1 MTEGGRRVHCMRCGS
16 LAQAEDRFCG
26 VCGARIHSDAQNAA
40 PTRDASGQDPS
51 PPSVPTRRG
60 NRTLTLGV
68 IGALLVLSLVG
79 VGAFAALSLDN
90 QRQRSG
96 GVQEQLAD
104 DNGNPPSQ
112 AGDVGKTQSEEPSG
126 SDEELLRAVGD
137 YYDAAG
143 REDWAY
149 TYDHLDSQT
158 QHMFT
163 EEEWFKKNQWYAANA
178 PGDFEVI
185 HVEEVSAK
193 EFVADVTVRV
203 NFEDGTHLT
212 RDTYFVYEGG
222 SWKHRFGQ
230 EELDLFMP
238 DASYEELVQAQQ
250 QSSSDD
256 PGSVSSSASAVTGSP
271 STSGPSTGR
280 DLWAQQ
286 AGHHYRVSL
295 STLTDALRRL
305 DPTHERMSEDY
316 SAMVEDQLT
325 LQAAAQGFRSLDPP
339 PELEEANGYLLEASD
354 SLYNLSYDLTDAY
367 NSFYPSGRLD
377 GVAEEMLP
385 AVEKLDAAN
394 RSAREHG
401 VDLDPHSEVPSP
413 PEVRRLFLR
422 LEAKSEGLERRE
434 KLPNPKCNEGEFC
447 PI

>member
-1 MTEGGRRVHCMRCGS
+1 V
-16 LAQAEDRFCG
+16 
-26 VCGARIHSDAQNAA
+26 
-40 PTRDASGQDPS
+40 
-51 PPSVPTRRG
+51 
-60 NRTLTLGV
+60 
-68 IGALLVLSLVG
+68 
-79 VGAFAALSLDN
+79 
-90 QRQRSG
+90 
-96 GVQEQLAD
+96 
-104 DNGNPPSQ
+104 
-112 AGDVGKTQSEEPSG
+112 
-126 SDEELLRAVGD
+126 VGD

-163 EEEWFKKNQWYAANA
+163 EEEWFKKNQWYATNA

-185 HVEEVSAK
+185 RVEEVSAK
-193 EFVADVTVRV
+193 EFVADVTVSV

-238 DASYEELVQAQQ
+238 NASYEELVQAQQ

-256 PGSVSSSASAVTGSP
+256 PGSVSPSASAVTGSP
-271 STSGPSTGR
+271 STSGLSTGR

-286 AGHHYRVSL
+286 AGHHYRASL
-295 STLTDALRRL
+295 STLTAALHRL
-305 DPTHERMSEDY
+305 DPTHERMDEDY

-339 PELEEANGYLLEASD
+339 PELEEPNGYLLEASE

-385 AVEKLDAAN
+385 ALEKLDAAN
-394 RSAREHG
+394 RAARERG
-401 VDLDPHSEVPSP
+401 VELDPHSEVPSP
-413 PEVRRLFLR
+413 IDVRRLFLR
-422 LEAKSEGLERRE
+422 LAAKSEGLERRE
-434 KLPNPKCNEGEFC
+434 KLPNPKCKEGDFC